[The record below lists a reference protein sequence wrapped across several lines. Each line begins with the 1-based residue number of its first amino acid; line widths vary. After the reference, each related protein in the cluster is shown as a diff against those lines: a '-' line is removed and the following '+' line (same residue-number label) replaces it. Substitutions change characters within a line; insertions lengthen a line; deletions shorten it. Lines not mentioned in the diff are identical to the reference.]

1 MGVPL
6 TLFDPTDIL
15 GNTRPMPESKKLKK
29 RFKQIFSYPKP
40 LTSQDLSPDDGE
52 EVDDAAD
59 ADHLDALVP
68 QVLQPLPQLV
78 LLLVPHPKDQL
89 VHHVPHLGKGDRY
102 VKRNYELI
110 SMNMDELI
118 TIPHDQASV
127 QDLSAHLHFSAQS
140 AAPPWLEPAEHQ
152 VQDLSPPPVW
162 EEMTLIHKAR

>member
-6 TLFDPTDIL
+6 ALFDPTDIL
-15 GNTRPMPESKKLKK
+15 GDTRPMPESKKLKIQTNPFLSK
-29 RFKQIFSYPKP
+29 N
-40 LTSQDLSPDDGE
+40 LSPDDGE
-52 EVDDAAD
+52 EIDDAAD

-110 SMNMDELI
+110 SVSMDELI

-127 QDLSAHLHFSAQS
+127 QDLSAHLLF
-140 AAPPWLEPAEHQ
+140 
-152 VQDLSPPPVW
+152 
-162 EEMTLIHKAR
+162 

>member
-6 TLFDPTDIL
+6 TLFDPTDIF
-15 GNTRPMPESKKLKK
+15 GHTRPMPESKKLKK
-29 RFKQIFSYPKP
+29 KIQTNPFLYPKP

-52 EVDDAAD
+52 KIDDAAD

-68 QVLQPLPQLV
+68 QLLQPLPQLV

-110 SMNMDELI
+110 SMSMDELI
-118 TIPHDQASV
+118 T
-127 QDLSAHLHFSAQS
+127 
-140 AAPPWLEPAEHQ
+140 
-152 VQDLSPPPVW
+152 
-162 EEMTLIHKAR
+162 T